1 MHTDTVTPQLF
12 LTSGQNPS
20 SNEDKHAHV
29 AAKRGTTADSNEHK
43 HVHVHY
49 VTTKRELP
57 HTEPHKSQRYL
68 QSSGKQEVNW
78 SGALKLHEGRTS
90 HYDLNSVE
98 STQIYKK
105 RTCPAT
111 EKGTAVLLCK

>member
-29 AAKRGTTADSNEHK
+29 AAKRGAPHTTADSNEHK
-43 HVHVHY
+43 HAHY

-57 HTEPHKSQRYL
+57 HTRPHKSQRA
-68 QSSGKQEVNW
+68 SKQEVN
-78 SGALKLHEGRTS
+78 
-90 HYDLNSVE
+90 
-98 STQIYKK
+98 
-105 RTCPAT
+105 
-111 EKGTAVLLCK
+111 